1 MPEWKPEILR
11 RLAPLK
17 LSPTRETEIVEE
29 IAQHLEDRYEELLVT
44 GQSEDAAFSTAVEE
58 LKGEDFLARN
68 LRPVE
73 RDLYREPVALGN
85 GSSSFFGGILQ
96 DVRYALRLLRKSP
109 GFTAVAVLTLAL
121 GIGANAAIFGLVD
134 SALLRALPFREPERL
149 VHIWTTDTRGDLH
162 TPSPS
167 EYLALR
173 TNSHSFE
180 EITGTGWADYFYG
193 NDDSAWQNLS
203 GFLVSTNWLP
213 TLGIQPILGR
223 NFFAEEQLPGRDT
236 VVILSY
242 GCWRTRFQA
251 DPHTV
256 GKQISLN
263 RRTVTIVGV
272 LPQSIGP

>member
-96 DVRYALRLLRKSP
+96 DVRYAVRMLRKSP

-121 GIGANAAIFGLVD
+121 GIGANTAIFSVVD
-134 SALLRALPFREPERL
+134 AILLRPLPYPEPERL
-149 VHIWTTDTRGDLH
+149 VRVWESSIKHD
-162 TPSPS
+162 SPRNVVNP
-167 EYLALR
+167 LNFLDWHDHAQ
-173 TNSHSFE
+173 SFE
-180 EITGTGWADYFYG
+180 SMAAISGLMT
-193 NDDSAWQNLS
+193 NLS
-203 GFLVSTNWLP
+203 SQGRPIAVQGMQVTPEFFSTLRVP
-213 TLGIQPILGR
+213 PLLGR
-223 NFFAEEQLPGRDT
+223 TFVAEDGIPGHERA
-236 VVILSY
+236 VILSFDLWQPQY
-242 GCWRTRFQA
+242 GA
-251 DPHTV
+251 EP
-256 GKQISLN
+256 KI
-263 RRTVTIVGV
+263 
-272 LPQSIGP
+272 IGAKI